1 MKEEERPKGRAR
13 TPRANLRAGEDAIPV
28 SSQPRTTRPS
38 SAGCL
43 DHRYCRRTS
52 YSLQLPQSILQLP
65 LQLHDFTW
73 KLLVPKDRL
82 SLALVPAQKLQ
93 QHTHERVCNTSFSY
107 LVASAVPGQD
117 LYFGSFCSGGSIE
130 QIQVKENISVTLRTF
145 APNFQ
150 QESSKQDLTVSFIPH
165 FKGKGVFHSLP
176 LSMPRSLSC
185 WRTHF
190 AFVIDLIVDLKRKG
204 YLSGCSFCKVR
215 NPNPDFTIR
224 LVRTI
229 PGVRNKSLTS
239 LSDNRR

>member
-1 MKEEERPKGRAR
+1 MKEEERPKGKAR
-13 TPRANLRAGEDAIPV
+13 KPRANLRAGEDALPV
-28 SSQPRTTRPS
+28 SSQPSTTCPS
-38 SAGCL
+38 FAGCL
-43 DHRYCRRTS
+43 DHRYCHRMRH
-52 YSLQLPQSILQLP
+52 SLQLPQSILQLP

-165 FKGKGVFHSLP
+165 FKGKGIFHSPPSPCP
-176 LSMPRSLSC
+176 L
-185 WRTHF
+185 
-190 AFVIDLIVDLKRKG
+190 AF
-204 YLSGCSFCKVR
+204 
-215 NPNPDFTIR
+215 
-224 LVRTI
+224 LV
-229 PGVRNKSLTS
+229 GELT
-239 LSDNRR
+239 LLL